1 MLKIA
6 VVLLAAALL
15 TVGTAGCTNFETKS
29 ELRPIGP
36 PLMRQDPDLADDSGG
51 DFRGEYWSDS
61 WRYDGKTRRWIRQ

>member
-6 VVLLAAALL
+6 VALLAAALL
-15 TVGTAGCTNFETKS
+15 TAGAVGCTNFETKS

-36 PLMRQDPDLADDSGG
+36 PLMREDPDLADDSG

-61 WRYDGKTRRWIRQ
+61 WRYDRNARRWIRQ